1 MPVCGLPEHVT
12 GQKKTNKIQG
22 SLAISIASAQ
32 NIAQQKEGPVRF
44 ALSGRRPQ

>member
-22 SLAISIASAQ
+22 SLAISIANAQ

-44 ALSGRRPQ
+44 RTQGMRPQ